1 MSRTTWLGLALLICT
16 LVFLMIS
23 PFQARPINPKAYK
36 GDASV
41 TEDAILAG
49 GCFWCVHADI
59 KKIDHGIIQITSG
72 YTGGTLKNPT
82 YEDVLTEKTGH
93 YEAVKVTFD
102 PTLITYADV
111 LEYFFKHIDPTDA
124 EGQFADRG
132 ASYRTAVFYLSEKQ
146 KKTAEEVKSRID
158 AAGIFKSPIATQILP
173 ASEFYPA
180 EDYHQ
185 DYAEKN
191 PLRYSLYREG
201 SGRSSYLE
209 KTWDGKVI
217 PTATQKV
224 EKPPLEVL
232 KKKLTPIQYKV
243 TQEQGTEQ
251 PFANE
256 YWDNHQEGIYVDIVS
271 GEVLFSSKDKY
282 DSGTGWPSFTRPLV
296 PANIKTEADPGLLMT
311 RTEVR
316 SSLADSHLGHVF
328 EDGPAEAGGLR
339 YCMNS
344 ASMRFVPVAELAKEG
359 YGEYAN
365 QFKMKNE

>member
-1 MSRTTWLGLALLICT
+1 
-16 LVFLMIS
+16 MIS
-23 PFQARPINPKAYK
+23 PFQARPIKPKTYTGNAT
-36 GDASV
+36 V
-41 TEDAILAG
+41 TEEAILAG

-82 YEDVLTEKTGH
+82 YEDVLSEKTGH

-124 EGQFADRG
+124 GGQFADRG
-132 ASYRTAVFYLSEKQ
+132 ESYRTAVFYKSEKQ

-158 AAGIFKSPIATQILP
+158 ASGIFKSPIATQILP

-191 PLRYSLYREG
+191 PLRYALYREG
-201 SGRSSYLE
+201 SGRNNYLE
-209 KTWDGKVI
+209 KTWKDKVI
-217 PTATQKV
+217 PRSTQKG
-224 EKPPLEVL
+224 EKPSREVL
-232 KKKLTPIQYKV
+232 KKKLTPLQYDV
-243 TQEQGTEQ
+243 TQDEGTEP

-271 GEVLFSSKDKY
+271 GEVLFSSKDKF
-282 DSGTGWPSFTRPLV
+282 DSGTGWPSFTKPLV
-296 PANIKTEADPGLLMT
+296 PANIKTETDHGLSMV

-316 SSLADSHLGHVF
+316 SNQADSHLGHVF
-328 EDGPAEAGGLR
+328 DDGPADKGGLR

-344 ASMRFVPVAELAKEG
+344 ASMRFIPVQDLEKEG

-365 QFKMKNE
+365 QFKVEN

>member
-1 MSRTTWLGLALLICT
+1 MSQTAWLGLALLICT

-36 GDASV
+36 GTATV

-72 YTGGTLKNPT
+72 YTGGTLKYPT

-111 LEYFFKHIDPTDA
+111 LEYFFRHIDPTDA
-124 EGQFADRG
+124 GGQFADRG
-132 ASYRTAVFYLSEKQ
+132 ESYRTAVFYLSEQQ
-146 KKTAEEVKSRID
+146 KKTAEEVKARID
-158 AAGIFKSPIATQILP
+158 AANIFKSHIATQILP

-201 SGRSSYLE
+201 SGRDSYLK
-209 KTWDGKVI
+209 KTWSDNMI
-217 PTATQKV
+217 PTVTQKV
-224 EKPPLEVL
+224 EKPTREVL
-232 KKKLTPIQYKV
+232 KKKLTPLQYNV
-243 TQEQGTEQ
+243 TQEEGTEP

-256 YWDNHQEGIYVDIVS
+256 YWDNHQEGIYVDVVS

-282 DSGTGWPSFTRPLV
+282 DSGTGWPSFTKPLV
-296 PANIKTEADPGLLMT
+296 PANIKTTTDHKLLMS

-316 SSLADSHLGHVF
+316 SNRADSHLGHVF
-328 EDGPAEAGGLR
+328 DDGPVDAGGQR

-344 ASMRFVPVAELAKEG
+344 ASMRFIPVKDLEKEG
-359 YGEYAN
+359 YGEYTGL
-365 QFKMKNE
+365 FK